1 MYVDIL
7 VGDMRRNYGEDQT
20 AIGKSTPQEIT
31 DLATFSVGCLVAA
44 SSLISRDST
53 QIRQPLHQ
61 PRYDLHLHFR
71 VTRYWDTGLAS
82 GCEDR

>member
-1 MYVDIL
+1 M
-7 VGDMRRNYGEDQT
+7 GWNYGEDQT

-44 SSLISRDST
+44 FAASSLILRDST
-53 QIRQPLHQ
+53 QIQQPLHQ
-61 PRYDLHLHFR
+61 PRYDLHLHIR